1 MIGMA
6 QTKTPDT
13 TTPMTEA
20 QRILCPFCHK
30 PNVRRARF
38 CQECGR
44 DVILNNNGPRRY
56 VITRIIKKGGQGA
69 VYETIGD
76 DNKIYAVKELLDRF
90 VDPKE
95 RAEAIE
101 HFGEEARLLENL
113 KHPSIPRVH
122 AHFKDEGRQY
132 LAMDFVNGEDLEE
145 ILKRAG
151 ALAEPKVL
159 EWADQICNVLAHLH
173 DRGLIYRDMKPSNIM
188 IEHETGNVKLI
199 DFGIAQVF
207 QPTGRGA
214 QIGTPGYAPPEQY
227 QGIATVQSD
236 IYALGATLHHMLT
249 GRDPRDEAPFSF
261 PPIRELKPT
270 VSQRT
275 ADAIARA
282 LQMKPEERYRSAPE
296 FRASLRRLA
305 AHPAQVRRAPAPVVQ
320 PQQLAARPAGSVAV
334 QPAPGA
340 QAPAHTGD
348 SVAPSIPQTMPQQP
362 ARKKPGFFGRLFALI
377 RTLLSLVFV
386 LALIGVALYFAFPDL
401 VAEYWPLVEPYL
413 PDAMPMIPGFTPG

>member
-30 PNVRRARF
+30 PNLRRARF

-44 DVILNNNGPRRY
+44 DVILNNDGPRRY

-76 DNKIYAVKELLDRF
+76 DNKVYAVKELLDRF

-95 RAEAIE
+95 RAEAIA

-113 KHPSIPRVH
+113 KHPRIPRVH

-132 LAMDFVNGEDLEE
+132 LAMDFVRGEDLEE
-145 ILKRAG
+145 MLKREG
-151 ALAEPKVL
+151 AIAEPKVL
-159 EWADQICNVLAHLH
+159 EWADQICDVLAHLH

-188 IEHETGNVKLI
+188 IERETGSVKLI
-199 DFGIAQVF
+199 DFGIAKVF
-207 QPTGRGA
+207 QPTGRGD

-227 QGIATVQSD
+227 QGIATVESD

-270 VSQRT
+270 VSRRT

-282 LQMKPEERYRSAPE
+282 LQMRPEDRYRSASE
-296 FRASLRRLA
+296 FRASLRPLV
-305 AHPAQVRRAPAPVVQ
+305 AHPAQIRRAPTLAPQ
-320 PQQLAARPAGSVAV
+320 PQQLAARPADTIPVQSTSGS
-334 QPAPGA
+334 
-340 QAPAHTGD
+340 QAPSHTGHPA
-348 SVAPSIPQTMPQQP
+348 APSKPQAAPQQP
-362 ARKKPGFFGRLFALI
+362 ARKGPGFFGRLLALI

-386 LALIGVALYFAFPDL
+386 IALIGVALYFAFPD
-401 VAEYWPLVEPYL
+401 VIAEYWPLVEPYL
-413 PDAMPMIPGFTPG
+413 PDALPAIPGFTPG